1 MNKQMNNAL
10 WIGILIL
17 LLSACGQFETAP
29 APAEAPELIVTV
41 TENAPA
47 VVVAD
52 EPSPETFNKYIGLTY
67 PPIPAGLTEGFSM
80 MIQDTEDHGLW
91 LVMEGADQMLWLSE
105 ITHYDADGAAFWEV
119 KDVLELSDLEAGLV
133 LIPDGCLL
141 NGAPDPEI
149 IIVGKDETVLL
160 AWRANTALD
169 MFEVI
174 PTNGIEC
181 RSDKGWNLQ

>member
-1 MNKQMNNAL
+1 MNKQLKNLILA
-10 WIGILIL
+10 GILIL
-17 LLSACGQFETAP
+17 LLSACGPFEP
-29 APAEAPELIVTV
+29 VSAPAEAPELIVTV
-41 TENAPA
+41 TENAPTVVEANEA
-47 VVVAD
+47 V
-52 EPSPETFNKYIGLTY
+52 PENFSKFIGLNY
-67 PPIPAGLTEGFSM
+67 PPIPFGLTEGFSM

-91 LVMEGADQMLWLSE
+91 LVMEGADEMLWLGE
-105 ITHYDADGAAFWEV
+105 ITHYDSDGAAFWEV
-119 KDVLELSDLEAGLV
+119 KDVLDLSDLEAGLV
-133 LIPDGCLL
+133 LIPDGCSL

-169 MFEVI
+169 IFEVI

>member
-1 MNKQMNNAL
+1 MHKQLKN
-10 WIGILIL
+10 LIFVMITVL
-17 LLSACGQFETAP
+17 LLAACGPFEPTSI
-29 APAEAPELIVTV
+29 PAEAPELIVTV

-47 VVVAD
+47 VIETNELA
-52 EPSPETFNKYIGLTY
+52 PEKFSKFIGLNY
-67 PPIPAGLTEGFSM
+67 PPIPSGLTEGFSM
-80 MIQDTEDHGLW
+80 MIQGTEDHGLW

-105 ITHYDADGAAFWEV
+105 ITHYDSDGTAYWEV
-119 KDVLELSDLEAGLV
+119 KDVLGLSDLEAGLF

-149 IIVGKDETVLL
+149 FIAGKDETVLL

-169 MFEVI
+169 IFEAI

-181 RSDKGWNLQ
+181 RSDKGWSLQ